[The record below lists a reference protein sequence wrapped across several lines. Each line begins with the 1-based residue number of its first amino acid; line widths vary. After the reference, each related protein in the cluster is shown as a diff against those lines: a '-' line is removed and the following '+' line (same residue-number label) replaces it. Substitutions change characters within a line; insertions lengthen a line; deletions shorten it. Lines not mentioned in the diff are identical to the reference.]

1 MENSRRHQ
9 MRGRLLAMMPKGG
22 VCAEVGVWEG
32 NFSERI
38 LNECEPTALHL
49 IDPWLYQP
57 EFGNTAFGR
66 RKNEHLM
73 EERYQSV
80 VEKFKDDPRVSI
92 HRAKSEEAFAALP
105 DHSLDWV
112 YLDGNH
118 NEPFIGQ
125 DLEMSLRKVKLDGII
140 SGDDFNWQ
148 SERSGAPVKR
158 AVEAVLGLLGNRA
171 KLTLMANQYFIQL
184 KRS

>member
-1 MENSRRHQ
+1 
-9 MRGRLLAMMPKGG
+9 MMPKGA

-38 LNECEPTALHL
+38 LNECDPKELNL
-49 IDPWLYQP
+49 IDPWLFQP
-57 EFGNTAFGR
+57 EFNNTAFGR
-66 RKNEHLM
+66 RLNEHLM
-73 EERYQSV
+73 EDRYLSV
-80 VEKFKDDPRVSI
+80 VEKFKEDPRVAI
-92 HRAKSEEAFAALP
+92 HRAKSEDGLAALP
-105 DHSLDWV
+105 DHSLDWI

-140 SGDDFNWQ
+140 SGDDFYW
-148 SERSGAPVKR
+148 ERERCGAPVKR
-158 AVEAVLGLLGNRA
+158 AVEALIGLLGARA

>member
-1 MENSRRHQ
+1 METSKRDRV
-9 MRGRLLAMMPKGG
+9 RGKLLAMMPKGA

-38 LNECEPTALHL
+38 LNECEPAALHL

-57 EFGNTAFGR
+57 EFGNTGFGR
-66 RKNEHLM
+66 KKNEDLM
-73 EERYQSV
+73 EEKYLSV
-80 VEKFKDDPRVSI
+80 VEKFKDDSRVTI
-92 HRAKSEEAFAALP
+92 HRAMSNEALAAMP
-105 DHSLDWV
+105 DHSLDWI

-125 DLEMSLRKVKLDGII
+125 DLEMSLRKVKLNGII

-158 AVEAVLGLLGNRA
+158 AVEAVMGLLGGRA
-171 KLTLMANQYFIQL
+171 ELTLLANQYFIQL
-184 KRS
+184 KRG